1 MGLIRRRAGTLE
13 RSTSIPYPHFTQFFK
28 SSCECVAY
36 TSRAAPVKLRFKPTP
51 RYFHS
56 LRYCGRLAEE
66 QSSRA
71 QGRIYPCGAPGH
83 CGGGGPSPMASVSEP
98 EKFLGVIDACRCVL
112 ANFEGKLYT
121 VVTVHVCYRIISK
134 HASRDCNAYLCDK
147 IKK

>member
-66 QSSRA
+66 QAAEPRA
-71 QGRIYPCGAPGH
+71 GFTHVGAPGH
-83 CGGGGPSPMASVSEP
+83 CDDGGPSPWRALASLKNV
-98 EKFLGVIDACRCVL
+98 LGVIDACRCVL
-112 ANFEGKLYT
+112 SNFEGKLYT
-121 VVTVHVCYRIISK
+121 VVTVCVTVLFLNI
-134 HASRDCNAYLCDK
+134 AM
-147 IKK
+147 